1 MNDEMFEVLEAM
13 DKYGGS
19 FVKALADCYRCADPS
34 NAKKLEQTFS
44 EYFSE
49 YSKTAKKGRTSI

>member
-1 MNDEMFEVLEAM
+1 MFEVLEAM